1 MDELAFKRHL
11 RDLAHGHH
19 HPEEHDWGKGEARR
33 SAPAIPRHA
42 PKPRRSGKRRPATAK
57 KRRK

>member
-19 HPEEHDWGKGEARR
+19 HPEEHDWSGAAASGAAKAAR
-33 SAPAIPRHA
+33 PR
-42 PKPRRSGKRRPATAK
+42 GTAK
-57 KRRK
+57 KSQAKSKPSKKRRSH

>member
-19 HPEEHDWGKGEARR
+19 HPEEHDWG
-33 SAPAIPRHA
+33 SAPAAGKTKTTPRGGRA
-42 PKPRRSGKRRPATAK
+42 KASQPKSKASKKRRPH
-57 KRRK
+57 

>member
-19 HPEEHDWGKGEARR
+19 HTEEHDWSGT
-33 SAPAIPRHA
+33 SAPAKVAR
-42 PKPRRSGKRRPATAK
+42 PKSRAKRSQPKAQPPK
-57 KRRK
+57 KRRSR